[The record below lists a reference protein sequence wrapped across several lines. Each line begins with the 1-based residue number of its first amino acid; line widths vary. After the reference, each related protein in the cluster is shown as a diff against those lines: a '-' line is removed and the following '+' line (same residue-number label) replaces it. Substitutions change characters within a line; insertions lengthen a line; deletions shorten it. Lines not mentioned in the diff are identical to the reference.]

1 MAYHQHC
8 EPENGMGDRACPFL
22 DKTGRL
28 NAMPAEGAAGRWQH
42 QTTDSLANNLTGA
55 CLRRL
60 TTMLPLLLLLLLSG
74 CGDLPFAKKAPPP
87 AEPVFEPPPATPLP
101 APRPPLGSGANS
113 TPSTFDTRLA
123 DLASQVEALRVR
135 VQALE
140 GKAAEQDHQLQ
151 QFSQSGGPQQA
162 QTRDR
167 LVAVERDLAAVQERL
182 NRLEGQRVASEPPAA
197 APPPAPSIREV
208 PPPAVGAKP
217 SSDPLA
223 EGLALYKKKS
233 FGPARE
239 QLQQFLK
246 DHPKGDKAIE
256 ARYYLAD
263 SFLQEKR
270 YDEAIVEFN
279 KIVEQHPKSTLA
291 PAALLKQSQAF
302 KAQGKTK
309 VANLVLEKIMA
320 DYPKS
325 PEAAQAKKILG
336 NRP

>member
-1 MAYHQHC
+1 M
-8 EPENGMGDRACPFL
+8 DRALPFL
-22 DKTGRL
+22 DNTVRL
-28 NAMPAEGAAGRWQH
+28 NVMPEEGAAGRRRH
-42 QTTDSLANNLTGA
+42 KITGSCAKNLIGNA
-55 CLRRL
+55 PRQLISV
-60 TTMLPLLLLLLLSG
+60 LLLLVLLVLSG
-74 CGDLPFAKKAPPP
+74 CGDLPFAKKTPPP
-87 AEPVFEPPPATPLP
+87 SEPVFEPPPPVEPPLP
-101 APRPPLGSGANS
+101 APRAPLASSSGGT
-113 TPSTFDTRLA
+113 TPTFDTRLA

-140 GKAAEQDHQLQ
+140 GKVAEQEHQLQ

-167 LVAVERDLAAVQERL
+167 LVAVERELAAVQERL
-182 NRLEGQRVASEPPAA
+182 NRLEGQRVAPAPPAVPPPT
-197 APPPAPSIREV
+197 APPIREV
-208 PPPAVGAKP
+208 APPAVGAKP
-217 SSDPLA
+217 SGDPFA
-223 EGLALYKKKS
+223 EGMALYKKKS

-239 QLQQFLK
+239 QFQQFLK

-279 KIVEQHPKSTLA
+279 KVIEQHPKSALA

-325 PEAAQAKKILG
+325 PEAAQAKKLLG